1 MMIPITP
8 TISLPEDEIQLEFVR
23 AAGPGGQN
31 VNKVATAVQLRFDV
45 RRSPSLPD
53 DVRQRLF
60 RLAAKQITNAGVLI
74 INARRYRT
82 QDRNRRDA
90 LARLVALIRKAAE
103 KPVPRLKTKPT
114 QGAQRRRLD
123 AKRRQ
128 SDIKRQ
134 RGAKTADWD

>member
-1 MMIPITP
+1 MMISITP